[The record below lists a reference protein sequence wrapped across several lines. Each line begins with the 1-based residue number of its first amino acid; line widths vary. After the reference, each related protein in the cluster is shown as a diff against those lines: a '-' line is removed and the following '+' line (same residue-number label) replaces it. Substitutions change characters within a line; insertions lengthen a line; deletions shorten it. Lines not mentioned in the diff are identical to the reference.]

1 MSEVERLYKNFKPRN
16 YKLLIKLDKAKKH
29 FSGFVII
36 AGKHKLSETILKL
49 HSKDLDIMK
58 VSVDGSVCKY
68 SLDPK
73 NDLLNIK
80 LPINKTN
87 LEVTVSFKGEITKP
101 MHGLYPCS
109 GRDGSTIL
117 ATQFE
122 SHHAREVF
130 PCIDEPEA
138 KATFD
143 FTLVNDESDVALSNM
158 SIKKETIIS
167 GLKHTEFDTTPVMS
181 TYLLAFVSGPLL
193 NIKSK
198 TSNGTEVRVWAT
210 KDHDQK
216 SLKFALDT
224 SVKTIEFFNDYFGV
238 DYPLPKCDQ
247 VALPDF
253 SSGAMENWGLITYR
267 EVCLLVD
274 PKTTSITA
282 KEYVATVIAHELSHQ
297 WFGNLVTMKWWNDL
311 WLNES
316 FATLMEYIAVDAIYP
331 EWDVMLSFAAH
342 EGLAAMSRDSIPG
355 VQSVKCDV
363 THPDQI
369 STLFDPS
376 IVYAKGARLLLM
388 AYNYIGKSAFQK
400 GLKDYFINFAYK
412 NTEGNDLWDALN
424 KSSKKDIKSIMNQ
437 WITSSGFPI
446 IKVNQKDKKL
456 AISQERFLISGPN
469 ASKELWKIPLD
480 SYPKISKE
488 LLSTK
493 SIKTSLADSKYVRF
507 NTSCGHYSVLYETQ
521 AQKQYIEKL
530 VRSGKISAS
539 KRLFILN
546 DSLMQAKAG
555 YSSITDTLDLLS
567 AYKLE
572 RQEPVWTV
580 MAMCIAD
587 ARKLIED
594 DEIYENLLKNII
606 WDLVKTEYANLGWV
620 KRAEESSNTIKLRGI
635 ILGLATYTEKPDI
648 IKAVLKQFEKYK
660 STDKIPADIRP
671 VILGS
676 AVRFGNK
683 HTFDDLIKEYPLAKN
698 ADLQQDICSALTSS
712 RNEKQIAKLLNLLK
726 NDNFVRLQ
734 DVDRWIIYLLRN
746 KYSRQATWNW
756 LTNNWS
762 WIEDNFKTDKSYDNY
777 PRYAASAFATKQW
790 LKRYVKFF
798 KPLSKEVA
806 LQRNIELGIA
816 DISAKADW
824 QTRDKKQI
832 INWLDNYQ
840 SKQ

>member
-1 MSEVERLYKNFKPRN
+1 MSEVERLYKNFKPEN
-16 YKLLIKLDKAKKH
+16 YKLLIKLDKAKMH
-29 FSGFVII
+29 FSGFVVII
-36 AGKHKLSETILKL
+36 GKHKISESTLKL
-49 HSKDLDIMK
+49 HTKDLDVMK
-58 VSVDGSVCKY
+58 VSVDGMVCKY
-68 SLDPK
+68 SLDTK
-73 NDLLNIK
+73 NDLLKIK
-80 LPINKTN
+80 LPAKKSD
-87 LEVTVSFKGEITKP
+87 LEVTISFKGEITKP
-101 MHGLYPCS
+101 MHGLYPCN
-109 GRDGSTIL
+109 GRDGSTTL

-138 KATFD
+138 KASFD
-143 FTLVNDESDVALSNM
+143 FTLVNEESDVALSNM
-158 SIKKETIIS
+158 PIKKETMIS
-167 GLKHTEFDTTPVMS
+167 GLKHTEFETTPVMS
-181 TYLLAFVSGPLL
+181 TYLLAFVSGPLQ
-193 NIKSK
+193 NVKSK

-210 KDHDQK
+210 KDHDPK

-224 SVKTIEFFNDYFGV
+224 SVKTIEFFNNYFGV

-267 EVCLLVD
+267 EICLLVD

-400 GLKDYFINFAYK
+400 GLKSYFTKFAYQ

-424 KSSKKDIKSIMNQ
+424 ESSKKDIKSIMNQ
-437 WITSSGFPI
+437 WIAASGFPI
-446 IKVNQKDKKL
+446 IKVNQSAKKL
-456 AISQERFLISGPN
+456 EISQERFLITGPN
-469 ASKELWKIPLD
+469 NSTELWKIPLD
-480 SYPKISKE
+480 SYPKINKE
-488 LLSTK
+488 LLTTKSTK
-493 SIKTSLADSKYVRF
+493 LKLDDDKYVRF
-507 NTSCGHYSVLYETQ
+507 NTSCGHYSVLYESPE
-521 AQKQYIEKL
+521 QKLFIEKL
-530 VRSGKISAS
+530 VSSGKISAS

-555 YSSITDTLDLLS
+555 YSSITDTLDLLW
-567 AYKLE
+567 AYKTE
-572 RQEPVWTV
+572 KQEPVWTV
-580 MAMCIAD
+580 MAMCVAD
-587 ARKLIED
+587 TRKLIED
-594 DEIYENLLKNII
+594 DEKSEDLLKNII
-606 WDLVKTEYANLGWV
+606 WNLVKTEYASLGWI
-620 KRAEESSNTIKLRGI
+620 KKPSEGSNTIKLRGI
-635 ILGLATYTEKPDI
+635 ILGLATYTQKPDV
-648 IKAVLKQFEKYK
+648 IKAALKQFEKYK

-671 VILGS
+671 VILGA
-676 AVRFGNK
+676 AVRFGDKQVFN
-683 HTFDDLIKEYPLAKN
+683 DLLKKYPATNN

-712 RNEKQIAKLLNLLK
+712 RNKVQIAKLLKLLK
-726 NDNFVRLQ
+726 KSEFVRLQ

-746 KYSRQATWNW
+746 KYSRQAAWDW
-756 LTNNWS
+756 LTDNWG
-762 WIEDNFKTDKSYDNY
+762 WIEDNFKSDKSYDHY
-777 PRYAASAFATKQW
+777 PRYAASAFATSDW
-790 LKRYVKFF
+790 LKKYKAFF
-798 KPLSKEVA
+798 KPKKNIVA
-806 LQRNIELGIA
+806 LSRNIILGEA
-816 DISAKADW
+816 DIEAKANW
-824 QTRDKKQI
+824 AKRDYQKLTT
-832 INWLDNYQ
+832 WLKD
-840 SKQ
+840 K